1 MKKLRYLDIITKERG
16 VIMIVLSVNAGSS
29 SLKFQAYDMPEE
41 TVLISGV
48 FERIGMKESFYTI
61 KLNGEKIKK
70 DVELNNH
77 ERALELVMEELLENN
92 IVNSLDDIKAIGH
105 RIVQG
110 GSYFDKTEEMTDENI
125 KKVRELAS
133 LAPLHNPAAI
143 KGIKAAKAV
152 VPNALQTGAFDT
164 AFHQTIEEEN
174 FMYPVPYEWCEKY
187 NVRKY
192 GAHGT
197 SHKYV
202 AYRMNEILGRYNT
215 KLITCHIGNG
225 ASISAV
231 KDGVCV
237 NTSMGLTPNAGLM
250 MGSRCGDMDAT
261 VVTYMMQQLDCTA
274 EEMDSIL
281 NKQSGLLGISGVS
294 SDSRDIE
301 DGMKIGNQRCSLAQ
315 KMFTRRIIDHIAK
328 YYVELGGCDAIIF
341 TAGIGENSVHTRR
354 EVIDGLAALGV
365 KIDEEANDCRG
376 VERLITTE
384 DSTIP
389 CYIIPTDEELMIA
402 RDTYLLYQE
411 KEKEKELIEN
421 EII

>member
-1 MKKLRYLDIITKERG
+1 
-16 VIMIVLSVNAGSS
+16 MIVLSVNAGSS

-41 TVLISGV
+41 NVLISGV

-61 KLNGEKIKK
+61 KVNGEKIKK
-70 DVELNNH
+70 EVELKNH
-77 ERALELVMEELLENN
+77 ESALEILMEELIDNK
-92 IVNSLDDIKAIGH
+92 IVSSLDEIKAIGH
-105 RIVQG
+105 RIAQG
-110 GSYFDKTEEMTDENI
+110 GPYFDKTEEMTEENI
-125 KKVRELAS
+125 KKVRELAV
-133 LAPLHNPAAI
+133 LAPLHNAAAI
-143 KGIKAAKAV
+143 KGIKAAKSV
-152 VPNALQTGAFDT
+152 VPNALQTGTFDT

-174 FMYPVPYEWCEKY
+174 YLYPVPYEWCDKY
-187 NVRKY
+187 KVRKY
-192 GAHGT
+192 GFHGT

-225 ASISAV
+225 ASISAINE
-231 KDGVCV
+231 GVCV
-237 NTSMGLTPNAGLM
+237 NTSMGLTPNSGLM

-261 VVTYMMQQLDCTA
+261 VITYMMQQLKCSP
-274 EEMDSIL
+274 EEMDAIL
-281 NKQSGLLGISGVS
+281 NKQCGLLGVSGVS

-315 KMFTRRIIDHIAK
+315 KMFTNRIIDHIAK
-328 YYVELGGCDAIIF
+328 YYVELGGCDAIVF
-341 TAGIGENSVHTRR
+341 TAGIGENSIHTRR

-365 KIDEEANDCRG
+365 KIDEEANECRG

-384 DSTIP
+384 DSSIP
-389 CYIIPTDEELMIA
+389 CYVIPTNEELMIA
-402 RDTYLLYQE
+402 RDTYMLYQE

>member
-1 MKKLRYLDIITKERG
+1 
-16 VIMIVLSVNAGSS
+16 MIVLSVNAGSS

-41 TVLISGV
+41 TVLISGN

-70 DVELNNH
+70 EVELKNH
-77 ERALELVMEELLENN
+77 EEALQILMEELIENK
-92 IVNSLDDIKAIGH
+92 IVESLDDIKAIGH

-110 GSYFDKTEEMTDENI
+110 GSYFDRTVEMTDENI
-125 KKVRELAS
+125 KKVRELSS
-133 LAPLHNPAAI
+133 LAPLHNPAAV

-174 FMYPVPYEWCEKY
+174 YLYPVPYEWCEKY
-187 NVRKY
+187 QVRKY

-202 AYRMNEILGRYNT
+202 STRMNEILGRYNT

-225 ASISAV
+225 ASISAINE
-231 KDGVCV
+231 GVCV

-261 VVTYMMQQLDCTA
+261 VVTYMMRELECTP
-274 EEMDSIL
+274 EEMDTIL

-301 DGMKIGNQRCSLAQ
+301 DGMKIGNPRCTLAQ
-315 KMFTRRIIDHIAK
+315 KMFTNRIIDHIAK
-328 YYVELGGCDAIIF
+328 YYVELGGCDAIVF
-341 TAGIGENSVHTRR
+341 TAGIGENSIHTRR
-354 EVIDGLAALGV
+354 EVLDGLAVLGI

-389 CYIIPTDEELMIA
+389 CYVIPTNEELMIA
-402 RDTYLLYQE
+402 RDTYMLYQG
-411 KEKEKELIEN
+411 KQKEKELIEN